1 QRLTHQA
8 RHDHLT
14 GLPNRVFLL
23 DRLDAMMME
32 MQQAG
37 RQPFAVLFLDLD
49 RFKLINDSM
58 GHAAGDAMLIE
69 VGRRIRAAIGIDDM
83 VARLGGDEFAIV
95 LDAVA
100 DGDAA
105 EAMAAAIQKKL
116 GRSMWVAGRELFPSA
131 SIGIALW
138 QARYRHADELL

>member
-1 QRLTHQA
+1 LESRVEARTRELEQANRELRAQIGERVRAQQRLTHQA

-32 MQQAG
+32 MHQSG
-37 RQPFAVLFLDLD
+37 HEPFAVLFLDLD

-69 VGRRIRAAIGIDDM
+69 VGRRIRGAIRSEEHTSELQSRENL
-83 VARLGGDEFAIV
+83 VCRLLLE
-95 LDAVA
+95 
-100 DGDAA
+100 
-105 EAMAAAIQKKL
+105 KK
-116 GRSMWVAGRELFPSA
+116 
-131 SIGIALW
+131 
-138 QARYRHADELL
+138 